1 MLIFAAEVE
10 IVFFDLVFVR
20 SQKNIKMS
28 EQRRL
33 KILSQMIRSSELTL
47 EEIRT
52 EATTICD
59 RDRVVWLSGKAHQHL
74 EGF

>member
-59 RDRVVWLSGKAHQHL
+59 RDRVVWLSGKAHLHL
-74 EGF
+74 GVL